1 MKNDFTNILIDFNL
15 LKDEWEQKEKQ
26 LLDSDCYKNANP
38 VEKVEMLYVFDCS
51 QNDAITEAMK
61 QSSLQVHRIKDA
73 FHLLM
78 NYCKSRSGD
87 CSDCILCDAAKAYDD
102 DSRCLLDNFQCL
114 TNAQLDNQ
122 IEQNVRKLQ
131 NKLKNIGGDS

>member
-38 VEKVEMLYVFDCS
+38 AEKEEILYTFACS
-51 QNDAITEAMK
+51 ENDAITEAMK
-61 QSSLQVHRIKDA
+61 QANLQVHRIKDA

-78 NYCKSRSGD
+78 NYCRSRSGD
-87 CSDCILCDAAKAYDD
+87 CSDCILCDTDKTYDD
-102 DSRCLLDNFQCL
+102 DSRCLLDNFQYL

-131 NKLKNIGGDS
+131 NKLKNCRGDS

>member
-1 MKNDFTNILIDFNL
+1 MKNDFNNILIDFNL

-26 LLDSDCYKNANP
+26 LLCSEQYKNANQI
-38 VEKVEMLYVFDCS
+38 EKEEMLYLFACS

-61 QSSLQVHRIKDA
+61 QSNLQVNRIKDA

-87 CSDCILCDAAKAYDD
+87 CSDCILCDISKPHEDD
-102 DSRCLLDNFQCL
+102 DRCLLDMFQWL

-122 IEQNVRKLQ
+122 IEYNVRKLQ
-131 NKLKNIGGDS
+131 NKINNVKGDS